1 MDMAQGAA
9 LLAALAGERQ
19 HNRLLRLS
27 FPREDGP
34 AAVMLVN
41 RLRASEGLSRDFVFD
56 VEVLSDDASIP
67 LNDVMG
73 RMVTIAMVR
82 DDGALRYFNGYAFEF
97 GFDRTDGGMA
107 FYRMQLRPWLAFLT
121 LRQDCATFQHMNV
134 LELCEKTFKTY
145 PQQDYDSRLMGALP
159 EMTLAVQYNESDYN
173 HVHRR
178 LEDAGLYY
186 WYEHRA
192 DGHTLWIGDDS
203 TVAMDIDGG
212 DPVIEYRAESGAGE
226 GDGISAWRP
235 ARATASMRATVSS
248 FNFKHAKA
256 GRSEHM
262 SSDEQGMVPELEV
275 HENTGAYGFSDT
287 AAGDA
292 LAKRRTQELG
302 VDAHVFEA
310 GGNHRGLQPGR
321 CFSVAGHFADDAAG
335 QEYLITSVVHDAS
348 NNYQDGSGAGS
359 NYTNSLTCIRRD
371 QPWRARCGSTSTHT
385 RIYGVQT
392 ATVVGPPGEEIH
404 TDSYGRVRIQFH
416 WDRVGKFDAA
426 SSPWVRV
433 MTTWAGTNF
442 GQISLPRIGQ
452 EVVVQFLE
460 GNPDRP
466 LIVGSLYNATHM
478 PPWELP
484 SQRALSG
491 IRSRELDKSDQSGHL
506 IFDDT
511 KAGIQTQ
518 ISSDHLSSQL
528 SLGAIVRVPDTR
540 GRDGVRGE
548 GFELR
553 SDGPGVLRAARG
565 LFITSDGRPKAA
577 SHVKDI
583 GETINR
589 LNNGDQLQ
597 MSLAKMAIRHLAQGE
612 ARDQERV
619 GRDLKA
625 HTLNIKGGSAS
636 DSSAKQFPELSR
648 PDVVVSSAC
657 GVFMAATGAIHACS
671 DSHIALSANEDISIA
686 SAKSLFASVAEKA
699 AIFVQR
705 AGLKLIAASGR
716 IAMQAQSD
724 SVEVLAQKQMDI
736 VSTTDWVNIKA
747 KQGVRIHGG
756 SSEIE
761 ISASGIKVYTSG
773 THESHA
779 SEHRFEGPESRQTD
793 FPGFK
798 ACPSEA
804 QTAASAG
811 KSTIDLS

>member
-9 LLAALAGERQ
+9 LVAALAGERQ

-34 AAVMLVN
+34 PAVMLVN
-41 RLRASEGLSRDFVFD
+41 SLRASEGLSRDFVFD

-82 DDGALRYFNGYAFEF
+82 DDGALRYFNGYVFEF

-134 LELCEKTFKTY
+134 LELCEKTFKAY
-145 PQQDYDSRLMGALP
+145 PQQDYDYRLMGALP
-159 EMTLAVQYNESDYN
+159 EITLAVQYNESDHN
-173 HVHRR
+173 HMHRR

-192 DGHTLWIGDDS
+192 DGHTLWISDDS

-226 GDGISAWRP
+226 GDGISAWR
-235 ARATASMRATVSS
+235 ASRAAASMRAAVSS

-275 HENTGAYGFSDT
+275 YENTGAYGFADT

-302 VDAHVFEA
+302 VDANVFVA

-321 CFSVAGHFADDAAG
+321 CFSVGGHFADDAAG
-335 QEYLITSVVHDAS
+335 QEYLITSVTHDAT
-348 NNYQDGSGAGS
+348 NNYQDGKGAGS
-359 NYTNSLTCIRRD
+359 SYQNSLTCIRRD
-371 QPWRARCGSTSTHT
+371 QPWRARRGSTSTHT

-392 ATVVGPPGEEIH
+392 ATVVGPPGDEIH
-404 TDSYGRVRIQFH
+404 TDSYGRVRVQFH

-433 MTTWAGTNF
+433 MTSWAGTNF

-491 IRSRELDKSDQSGHL
+491 IRSRELGKSDQSGHL

-518 ISSDHLSSQL
+518 ISSDHLNSQL

-540 GRDGVRGE
+540 GREDVRGE

-553 SDGPGVLRAARG
+553 SDGPGVLRTGQG
-565 LFITSDGRPKAA
+565 LLITSDARSAA
-577 SHVKDI
+577 VAHTKDI
-583 GETINR
+583 GEAIAR
-589 LNNGDQLQ
+589 LTNANQLQ
-597 MSLAKMAIRHLAQGE
+597 SSLAKMAERQIAQVAGE
-612 ARDQERV
+612 DQQQV
-619 GRDLKA
+619 AADLKA
-625 HTLNIKGGSAS
+625 NTSRIRGNQDQQGPGK
-636 DSSAKQFPELSR
+636 FPELGF
-648 PDVVVSSAC
+648 PDVVISSAGSTC
-657 GVFMAATGAIHACS
+657 IASSDAVQIGTGAHMAVS
-671 DSHIALSANEDISIA
+671 ASEHISFATS
-686 SAKSLFASVAEKA
+686 KSFFASVAEKV
-699 AIFVQR
+699 AIFSQR
-705 AGLKLIAASGR
+705 LGIKLIAASGK
-716 IAMQAQSD
+716 ICIQAQSD
-724 SVEVLAQKQMDI
+724 ELQLLAQRVLDV
-736 VSTTDWVNIKA
+736 VSTTDWINIKA

-756 SSEIE
+756 GSEIE
-761 ISASGIKVYTSG
+761 IGPAGIKAFAAG
-773 THESHA
+773 KFQAHAELHEFLDA
-779 SEHRFEGPESRQTD
+779 APRTAE
-793 FPGFK
+793 FPGFS
-798 ACPSEA
+798 ACESESKG
-804 QTAASAG
+804 ASDTGRA
-811 KSTIDLS
+811 TLPLR